1 MTLCCVIYGCCLQVH
16 QRSAERLLKLC
27 CLNGGVF
34 IKVGQHIGSL
44 DYLLPKE
51 YVNTMKVLHDKAP
64 ESSKEEILQ
73 VIKQDLGEQVT
84 GRSAVLPHLA
94 LCVNETTV

>member
-1 MTLCCVIYGCCLQVH
+1 M
-16 QRSAERLLKLC
+16 KLC

-51 YVNTMKVLHDKAP
+51 YVNTLKVLHDRAP

-73 VIKQDLGEQVT
+73 VLKQDLGQKVSRPFLACHVVVLLLNT
-84 GRSAVLPHLA
+84 GAPCILY
-94 LCVNETTV
+94 

>member
-1 MTLCCVIYGCCLQVH
+1 
-16 QRSAERLLKLC
+16 
-27 CLNGGVF
+27 
-34 IKVGQHIGSL
+34 
-44 DYLLPKE
+44 
-51 YVNTMKVLHDKAP
+51 MKVLHDKAP